1 MTFRRW
7 IRVGSPPAR
16 SGAHTCGTAARPA
29 RRWLT
34 GAALCA
40 CLLSPAPA
48 SAQDDRVVHEVQSQY
63 QLITV
68 LDTATG
74 YRQLVFDGRFDGTDP
89 IQSQMNLADPYELTL
104 SYARHMIT
112 AVAVPD
118 RPRRILI
125 VGLGGACLQRY
136 LRKLLPE
143 ATIETAEIDPA
154 MRAIAVKYFFFK
166 EDARQIV
173 HVGDGRTFIERSK
186 DRYDL
191 ILLDAFTA
199 TSIPYHLTTLE
210 FLRAVAMRLGGGGV
224 VGANLWDA
232 EPNYWDLVKTYSAV
246 FPGLH
251 IVKCAG
257 SANSIL
263 LAIPTKTDFTV
274 QAWAGR
280 AAAFERA
287 RPTGLDLPQLILTGA
302 AQALSIPATA
312 RVLLD
317 KDAGGGW

>member
-1 MTFRRW
+1 MTLRRW
-7 IRVGSPPAR
+7 IRIGSPPACFG
-16 SGAHTCGTAARPA
+16 SHTCDTPA
-29 RRWLT
+29 PPASRWLT
-34 GAALCA
+34 CAALCA
-40 CLLSPAPA
+40 ILLSPTPA
-48 SAQDDRVVHEVQSQY
+48 AAQDDRVVHEVQSPY

-68 LDTATG
+68 LDTASG
-74 YRQLVFDGRFDGTDP
+74 YRQLIFDGRFDGTDP

-112 AVAVPD
+112 ALAVSD
-118 RPRRILI
+118 RPKRILV

-136 LRKLLPE
+136 LRRLLPE

-154 MRAIAVKYFFFK
+154 IRAVASEYFFFK

-173 HVGDGRTFIERSK
+173 HMGDGRTFIERSK

-199 TSIPYHLTTLE
+199 TSIPYHLTTQE
-210 FLRAVAMRLGGGGV
+210 FLRAVAARLAEGGV

-232 EPNYWDLVKTYSAV
+232 EPDYWNLVKTYAAV
-246 FPGLH
+246 FPDLH
-251 IVKCAG
+251 VVKCAG

-263 LAIPTKTDFTV
+263 VAIPAKSGLTL
-274 QAWAGR
+274 QAWAER

-287 RPTGLDLPQLILTGA
+287 HPTGLDLPQLIRTGA
-302 AQALSIPATA
+302 AQTLSIPATA

-317 KDAGGGW
+317 KDGGAGS